1 MKSASVERLPSR
13 QQLLCNVLGALLLSC
28 LSCRDAKSLSAA
40 AAEAMRE
47 GQDAR
52 AEELWDQA
60 CEKGLG
66 DACHNLGVLRER
78 QQRLDAAQKAYTRG
92 CALQVLTSCA
102 AYGFVSIARG
112 DTDEAVR
119 SCKNSCV
126 AGDAESCVCLG
137 LANQPVQGTDAG
149 SNQLALAQYERAC
162 ELGSGRGCTFAGE
175 IAAFL
180 APEKTAALFRLG
192 CERDHGA
199 GCVEQAKRIIKGIDV
214 ASSAERGV
222 ELLRRACHLGE
233 QRGCALL
240 DQNGLPH

>member
-13 QQLLCNVLGALLLSC
+13 QRLFCGVLLLSC
-28 LSCRDAKSLSAA
+28 LSCRDAKSLSDS

-47 GQDAR
+47 GQEAR
-52 AEELWDQA
+52 AEELWDRA

-92 CALQVLTSCA
+92 CGLEVLTSCA
-102 AYGFVSIARG
+102 ANGFVSIARG
-112 DTDEAVR
+112 DTDAAVR
-119 SCKNSCV
+119 SCKHSCV

-149 SNQLALAQYERAC
+149 SNRLALTHYERAC

-175 IAAFL
+175 LAAFL
-180 APEKTAALFRLG
+180 EPDRAATLFRLG

-199 GCVEQAKRIIKGIDV
+199 GCVEQAKRIIKGIDF
-214 ASSAERGV
+214 APSPERGV
-222 ELLRRACHLGE
+222 ELLRRACQLGE

-240 DQNGLPH
+240 DKNGLPH